1 LYEASLKASLAI
13 SGDIPVNSNRTL
25 PGFTGA
31 LYIST
36 DHLPQPIGTSN
47 GLEVK
52 ALSGKIL
59 IQILPHLLIYL
70 IMALLAASICLEVIY
85 PLVTALSP

>member
-1 LYEASLKASLAI
+1 LYEANLKASLATSGETHVI
-13 SGDIPVNSNRTL
+13 SNNTL

-47 GLEVK
+47 GFAV
-52 ALSGKIL
+52 
-59 IQILPHLLIYL
+59 
-70 IMALLAASICLEVIY
+70 
-85 PLVTALSP
+85 

>member
-13 SGDIPVNSNRTL
+13 SGVTHVISNNIL

-52 ALSGKIL
+52 GLSGNIL
-59 IQILPHLLIYL
+59 IQIFPHLLTNLTI
-70 IMALLAASICLEVIY
+70 ALLADSICLEVIK
-85 PLVTALSP
+85 PLVVAFIQ

>member
-1 LYEASLKASLAI
+1 LYEASLKASLASSGETQVI
-13 SGDIPVNSNRTL
+13 SNKIL

-36 DHLPQPIGTSN
+36 DHLPHPIGTSN
-47 GLEVK
+47 GFVVN

-59 IQILPHLLIYL
+59 IQIFPHLLINL
-70 IMALLAASICLEVIY
+70 IIALLADSICLEVIK
-85 PLVTALSP
+85 PLVLAFKA